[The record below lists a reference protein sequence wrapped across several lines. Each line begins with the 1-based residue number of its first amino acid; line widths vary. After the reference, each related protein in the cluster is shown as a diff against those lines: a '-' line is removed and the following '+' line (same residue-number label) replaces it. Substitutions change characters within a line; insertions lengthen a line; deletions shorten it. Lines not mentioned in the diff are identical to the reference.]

1 MRPIPLEHRK
11 IIDSD
16 PYYKKSCLSGLKG
29 HIEIHHAWIYAGKQ
43 ISELWNYMPLLKD
56 EHEEVHKNLA
66 LRNKVKFLSLQRV
79 SMEELY
85 KKYQKRNWEQEYEYL
100 QKQNKR
106 NTNTNNDRTL
116 SAISGEIR

>member
-56 EHEEVHKNLA
+56 EHEEVHKNLE
-66 LRNKVKFLSLQRV
+66 LRNKVKFLSLLRV
-79 SMEELY
+79 SMEEIK
-85 KKYQKRNWEQEYEYL
+85 KKYPRRNWEQEYKYL
-100 QKQNKR
+100 QKYESSN
-106 NTNTNNDRTL
+106 
-116 SAISGEIR
+116 